1 MYDQSVFGIPRQDF
15 SKLPCKKCRL
25 KTEHVKVAF
34 PNGTIRYVCLR
45 CGKSITEMEINF
57 EFTKEE
63 MLLLSED
70 DRAPA
75 GVA

>member
-1 MYDQSVFGIPRQDF
+1 MYDQSVFGIPRHDF

-25 KTEHVKVAF
+25 KTEHVKVSLR
-34 PNGTIRYVCLR
+34 NGTIRYVCLR
-45 CGKSITEMEINF
+45 CGKSLSEIEVDF

-63 MLLLSED
+63 LISLSED